1 MTFPPIQKARAPG
14 ARHTNKSNICSL
26 YYIHILSEYAFVFNG
41 NFLIGCYSG
50 GGKNGILELRCTYM
64 EKKLIIKMI
73 KNCFK
78 QYYSEV
84 DSLPMTSGDLEEL
97 ADRIIQMKADQPTVD
112 LYEAV
117 NDTVYEF
124 LTG

>member
-1 MTFPPIQKARAPG
+1 
-14 ARHTNKSNICSL
+14 
-26 YYIHILSEYAFVFNG
+26 
-41 NFLIGCYSG
+41 
-50 GGKNGILELRCTYM
+50 M

-84 DSLPMTSGDLEEL
+84 DLLPMTSGDLEEL

>member
-1 MTFPPIQKARAPG
+1 
-14 ARHTNKSNICSL
+14 
-26 YYIHILSEYAFVFNG
+26 
-41 NFLIGCYSG
+41 
-50 GGKNGILELRCTYM
+50 
-64 EKKLIIKMI
+64 MI

-84 DSLPMTSGDLEEL
+84 ESLPMNSEDLEEL
-97 ADRIIQMKADQPTVD
+97 VDRIIQIKVEQPAVD

>member
-1 MTFPPIQKARAPG
+1 MR
-14 ARHTNKSNICSL
+14 CS
-26 YYIHILSEYAFVFNG
+26 
-41 NFLIGCYSG
+41 
-50 GGKNGILELRCTYM
+50 TM

-73 KNCFK
+73 RNCFK
-78 QYYSEV
+78 QYYSEA
-84 DSLPMTSGDLEEL
+84 DSLPMSSNDLEAL
-97 ADRIIQMKADQPTVD
+97 ADRIIQIKVEEPTVD

>member
-1 MTFPPIQKARAPG
+1 M
-14 ARHTNKSNICSL
+14 
-26 YYIHILSEYAFVFNG
+26 
-41 NFLIGCYSG
+41 
-50 GGKNGILELRCTYM
+50 
-64 EKKLIIKMI
+64 IIKMI

-84 DSLPMTSGDLEEL
+84 ESLPMSSDDLEEL
-97 ADRIIQMKADQPTVD
+97 ADRIIQIKVEQPNVD
-112 LYEAV
+112 LYDAV

>member
-1 MTFPPIQKARAPG
+1 
-14 ARHTNKSNICSL
+14 
-26 YYIHILSEYAFVFNG
+26 
-41 NFLIGCYSG
+41 
-50 GGKNGILELRCTYM
+50 M
-64 EKKLIIKMI
+64 ETKLIIKMI

-78 QYYSEV
+78 QYYSDI
-84 DSLPMTSGDLEEL
+84 DSLPMSSNDLEAL
-97 ADRIIQMKADQPTVD
+97 ADRIIQIKAEQPGVD

>member
-1 MTFPPIQKARAPG
+1 
-14 ARHTNKSNICSL
+14 
-26 YYIHILSEYAFVFNG
+26 
-41 NFLIGCYSG
+41 
-50 GGKNGILELRCTYM
+50 M

-73 KNCFK
+73 RNCFK
-78 QYYSEV
+78 QYYSEA
-84 DSLPMTSGDLEEL
+84 DSLPMSSNDLEAL
-97 ADRIIQMKADQPTVD
+97 ADRIIQIKIEEPTVD

>member
-1 MTFPPIQKARAPG
+1 
-14 ARHTNKSNICSL
+14 
-26 YYIHILSEYAFVFNG
+26 
-41 NFLIGCYSG
+41 
-50 GGKNGILELRCTYM
+50 M

-84 DSLPMTSGDLEEL
+84 DSLPMNSEDLEEL
-97 ADRIIQMKADQPTVD
+97 ADRIIQIKVEQPAVN

>member
-1 MTFPPIQKARAPG
+1 MG
-14 ARHTNKSNICSL
+14 
-26 YYIHILSEYAFVFNG
+26 
-41 NFLIGCYSG
+41 
-50 GGKNGILELRCTYM
+50 CTYM

-84 DSLPMTSGDLEEL
+84 DLLPMSSNDLEVL
-97 ADRIIQMKADQPTVD
+97 AERIIQIKVEQPSVD

>member
-1 MTFPPIQKARAPG
+1 
-14 ARHTNKSNICSL
+14 
-26 YYIHILSEYAFVFNG
+26 
-41 NFLIGCYSG
+41 
-50 GGKNGILELRCTYM
+50 M
-64 EKKLIIKMI
+64 EKKLIVKMI

-84 DSLPMTSGDLEEL
+84 DSLPMSSEDLEEL
-97 ADRIIQMKADQPTVD
+97 ADRIIQIKVEQPTVD

>member
-1 MTFPPIQKARAPG
+1 
-14 ARHTNKSNICSL
+14 
-26 YYIHILSEYAFVFNG
+26 
-41 NFLIGCYSG
+41 
-50 GGKNGILELRCTYM
+50 M

-84 DSLPMTSGDLEEL
+84 DLLPMTSGDLEEL
-97 ADRIIQMKADQPTVD
+97 VDRIIQMKADQPTVD

>member
-1 MTFPPIQKARAPG
+1 
-14 ARHTNKSNICSL
+14 
-26 YYIHILSEYAFVFNG
+26 
-41 NFLIGCYSG
+41 
-50 GGKNGILELRCTYM
+50 M

-84 DSLPMTSGDLEEL
+84 DSLPMSSNDLEAL
-97 ADRIIQMKADQPTVD
+97 AERIIQIKVEQPSVD

>member
-1 MTFPPIQKARAPG
+1 
-14 ARHTNKSNICSL
+14 
-26 YYIHILSEYAFVFNG
+26 
-41 NFLIGCYSG
+41 
-50 GGKNGILELRCTYM
+50 M

-97 ADRIIQMKADQPTVD
+97 ADRIIQMKADQPAVD

>member
-1 MTFPPIQKARAPG
+1 
-14 ARHTNKSNICSL
+14 
-26 YYIHILSEYAFVFNG
+26 
-41 NFLIGCYSG
+41 
-50 GGKNGILELRCTYM
+50 
-64 EKKLIIKMI
+64 MI

-84 DSLPMTSGDLEEL
+84 DSLPMNSKDLEEL
-97 ADRIIQMKADQPTVD
+97 ADKIIQIKVEQPAVD

>member
-1 MTFPPIQKARAPG
+1 
-14 ARHTNKSNICSL
+14 
-26 YYIHILSEYAFVFNG
+26 
-41 NFLIGCYSG
+41 
-50 GGKNGILELRCTYM
+50 M

-84 DSLPMTSGDLEEL
+84 DSLPMSSNDLEVL
-97 ADRIIQMKADQPTVD
+97 AERIIQIKVEQPSVD

>member
-1 MTFPPIQKARAPG
+1 
-14 ARHTNKSNICSL
+14 
-26 YYIHILSEYAFVFNG
+26 
-41 NFLIGCYSG
+41 
-50 GGKNGILELRCTYM
+50 
-64 EKKLIIKMI
+64 MI

-84 DSLPMTSGDLEEL
+84 DTLPMSSEDLEEL
-97 ADRIIQMKADQPTVD
+97 ADRIIQIKEEQPAVD

-124 LTG
+124 LAG

>member
-1 MTFPPIQKARAPG
+1 
-14 ARHTNKSNICSL
+14 
-26 YYIHILSEYAFVFNG
+26 
-41 NFLIGCYSG
+41 
-50 GGKNGILELRCTYM
+50 M
-64 EKKLIIKMI
+64 EKKLIMKMI

-84 DSLPMTSGDLEEL
+84 DSLPMSSNDLEAL
-97 ADRIIQMKADQPTVD
+97 ADRIIQIKVEQPTVD

>member
-1 MTFPPIQKARAPG
+1 MGEVHK
-14 ARHTNKSNICSL
+14 
-26 YYIHILSEYAFVFNG
+26 
-41 NFLIGCYSG
+41 
-50 GGKNGILELRCTYM
+50 M

-84 DSLPMTSGDLEEL
+84 DSLPMSSGDLEEL
-97 ADRIIQMKADQPTVD
+97 AERIIEIKNEQPSLD

-124 LTG
+124 LTD

>member
-1 MTFPPIQKARAPG
+1 
-14 ARHTNKSNICSL
+14 
-26 YYIHILSEYAFVFNG
+26 
-41 NFLIGCYSG
+41 
-50 GGKNGILELRCTYM
+50 M

-73 KNCFK
+73 RNCFK

-84 DSLPMTSGDLEEL
+84 DSLPVSSNDLEEL
-97 ADRIIQMKADQPTVD
+97 ADRIIQIKVQEPTVD

>member
-1 MTFPPIQKARAPG
+1 
-14 ARHTNKSNICSL
+14 
-26 YYIHILSEYAFVFNG
+26 
-41 NFLIGCYSG
+41 
-50 GGKNGILELRCTYM
+50 M
-64 EKKLIIKMI
+64 EKKLIMKMI

-84 DSLPMTSGDLEEL
+84 DSLPMSSNDLEGL
-97 ADRIIQMKADQPTVD
+97 ADRIIQIKVEQPTVD

>member
-1 MTFPPIQKARAPG
+1 
-14 ARHTNKSNICSL
+14 
-26 YYIHILSEYAFVFNG
+26 
-41 NFLIGCYSG
+41 
-50 GGKNGILELRCTYM
+50 
-64 EKKLIIKMI
+64 MI

-84 DSLPMTSGDLEEL
+84 DLLPMSRNDLEEL
-97 ADRIIQMKADQPTVD
+97 AERIIQIKIEQPNID

>member
-1 MTFPPIQKARAPG
+1 
-14 ARHTNKSNICSL
+14 
-26 YYIHILSEYAFVFNG
+26 
-41 NFLIGCYSG
+41 
-50 GGKNGILELRCTYM
+50 M

-84 DSLPMTSGDLEEL
+84 DSLPMSSNDLEAL
-97 ADRIIQMKADQPTVD
+97 ADRIIQIKIEQPTVD

>member
-1 MTFPPIQKARAPG
+1 
-14 ARHTNKSNICSL
+14 
-26 YYIHILSEYAFVFNG
+26 
-41 NFLIGCYSG
+41 
-50 GGKNGILELRCTYM
+50 M
-64 EKKLIIKMI
+64 EKRLIIKMV

-84 DSLPMTSGDLEEL
+84 DSLPMSSNDLEAL
-97 ADRIIQMKADQPTVD
+97 ADRIIQIKIEQPTVD

>member
-1 MTFPPIQKARAPG
+1 
-14 ARHTNKSNICSL
+14 
-26 YYIHILSEYAFVFNG
+26 
-41 NFLIGCYSG
+41 
-50 GGKNGILELRCTYM
+50 M

-73 KNCFK
+73 RNCFK
-78 QYYSEV
+78 QYYSEA
-84 DSLPMTSGDLEEL
+84 DSLPMSSNDLEAL
-97 ADRIIQMKADQPTVD
+97 ADRIIQIKVEEPTVD

>member
-1 MTFPPIQKARAPG
+1 
-14 ARHTNKSNICSL
+14 
-26 YYIHILSEYAFVFNG
+26 
-41 NFLIGCYSG
+41 
-50 GGKNGILELRCTYM
+50 M

-73 KNCFK
+73 RNCFK

-84 DSLPMTSGDLEEL
+84 DSLPMSSNDLEEL
-97 ADRIIQMKADQPTVD
+97 ADRIIQIKVEEPTVD

>member
-1 MTFPPIQKARAPG
+1 
-14 ARHTNKSNICSL
+14 
-26 YYIHILSEYAFVFNG
+26 
-41 NFLIGCYSG
+41 
-50 GGKNGILELRCTYM
+50 M

-84 DSLPMTSGDLEEL
+84 DSLPMSSEDLEEL
-97 ADRIIQMKADQPTVD
+97 AERIIQIKIEQPTVD

>member
-1 MTFPPIQKARAPG
+1 MG
-14 ARHTNKSNICSL
+14 
-26 YYIHILSEYAFVFNG
+26 
-41 NFLIGCYSG
+41 
-50 GGKNGILELRCTYM
+50 CTYM

-84 DSLPMTSGDLEEL
+84 DSLPMSSNDLEAL
-97 ADRIIQMKADQPTVD
+97 AERIIQIKVEQPSVD

>member
-1 MTFPPIQKARAPG
+1 
-14 ARHTNKSNICSL
+14 
-26 YYIHILSEYAFVFNG
+26 
-41 NFLIGCYSG
+41 
-50 GGKNGILELRCTYM
+50 M
-64 EKKLIIKMI
+64 ERKLIIKMI
-73 KNCFK
+73 KSCFK

-84 DSLPMTSGDLEEL
+84 DSLPMSSNDLEAL
-97 ADRIIQMKADQPTVD
+97 ADQIIQIKAEQPALD

>member
-1 MTFPPIQKARAPG
+1 
-14 ARHTNKSNICSL
+14 
-26 YYIHILSEYAFVFNG
+26 
-41 NFLIGCYSG
+41 
-50 GGKNGILELRCTYM
+50 M

-84 DSLPMTSGDLEEL
+84 DSLPMCSNDLEAL
-97 ADRIIQMKADQPTVD
+97 AERIIQIKVEQPTVD
-112 LYEAV
+112 LHEAV

>member
-1 MTFPPIQKARAPG
+1 
-14 ARHTNKSNICSL
+14 
-26 YYIHILSEYAFVFNG
+26 
-41 NFLIGCYSG
+41 
-50 GGKNGILELRCTYM
+50 M
-64 EKKLIIKMI
+64 EKKLILKMI

-84 DSLPMTSGDLEEL
+84 DSLPMSSNDLEAL
-97 ADRIIQMKADQPTVD
+97 AERIIQIKVEQPTVD

>member
-1 MTFPPIQKARAPG
+1 
-14 ARHTNKSNICSL
+14 
-26 YYIHILSEYAFVFNG
+26 
-41 NFLIGCYSG
+41 
-50 GGKNGILELRCTYM
+50 M
-64 EKKLIIKMI
+64 EKKLVIKMV

-84 DSLPMTSGDLEEL
+84 DSLPISSNDLEAL
-97 ADRIIQMKADQPTVD
+97 AERIIQIKAEQPTVE

>member
-1 MTFPPIQKARAPG
+1 
-14 ARHTNKSNICSL
+14 
-26 YYIHILSEYAFVFNG
+26 
-41 NFLIGCYSG
+41 
-50 GGKNGILELRCTYM
+50 M

-78 QYYSEV
+78 QYYSEI
-84 DSLPMTSGDLEEL
+84 DSLPMSRNDLEAL
-97 ADRIIQMKADQPTVD
+97 ADRIIQIKVEQPTVD

>member
-1 MTFPPIQKARAPG
+1 
-14 ARHTNKSNICSL
+14 
-26 YYIHILSEYAFVFNG
+26 
-41 NFLIGCYSG
+41 
-50 GGKNGILELRCTYM
+50 M

-84 DSLPMTSGDLEEL
+84 DSLPMSSNDLEGL
-97 ADRIIQMKADQPTVD
+97 ADRIIQIKVEQPTVD